1 MLATTSKVKPSAT
14 LLADSF
20 WMKIWQSGALSI
32 QEAERRALGSQRLK
46 EAYSSV
52 PFYAKKAARDSQFWS
67 KFYASRVNS

>member
-1 MLATTSKVKPSAT
+1 MLITTSQTKPSET
-14 LLADSF
+14 LRADSF
-20 WMKIWQSGALSI
+20 WMEIWQSGALSI
-32 QEAERRALGSQRLK
+32 QEAERRAQGSRRLK

>member
-1 MLATTSKVKPSAT
+1 MAYNSAVKPSAT
-14 LLADSF
+14 LRADSF
-20 WMKIWQSGALSI
+20 WMQIWQSGALSI

-52 PFYAKKAARDSQFWS
+52 PFYARKAARDPQFWS